1 MSIYI
6 SISLFFKSHF
16 YFGTTINGINISG
29 KTLEQAEKKVIEEV
43 DVYSITLE
51 ERDNITENIRGE
63 EFNLEYIKN
72 DFLEDT
78 IRNQNSSVWIFR
90 ILKNNH
96 YVYDKIF
103 TYDNNLL
110 KECFEKL
117 ECLNEEKVT
126 VPKSASLKFNGN
138 EYEIINEVYGNKV
151 NKAKLLDEIERSIR
165 KGQLKINLEEV
176 KSYEKP
182 KYNSTSLELIEAKK
196 ICDKYV
202 SSKIVY
208 TFDEVTENVDGNL
221 ISNWITIYDDLK
233 VKINEE
239 KVKEYIS
246 DLCEKYDTY
255 GKTRMINTS
264 VGKSVEVKGGNY
276 GFKIDK
282 NKETQELIYNIENG
296 YSVVKE
302 PEYIQRAEVRG
313 KDDIG
318 KTYVEVNITRQ
329 HLWFY
334 KDGKLI
340 TQGSVVTGNTQ
351 RGWKTPNG
359 TYRLNY
365 KQKDAVLRGENYAS
379 KVKYWMPFNGN
390 IGLHDAS
397 WRGAFG
403 GNIYNNDGTH
413 GCVNLPSYLA
423 KKIFE
428 NIEEGV
434 PVICY
439 TE

>member
-1 MSIYI
+1 M
-6 SISLFFKSHF
+6 
-16 YFGTTINGINISG
+16 
-29 KTLEQAEKKVIEEV
+29 
-43 DVYSITLE
+43 
-51 ERDNITENIRGE
+51 IR
-63 EFNLEYIKN
+63 K
-72 DFLEDT
+72 
-78 IRNQNSSVWIFR
+78 QNSLTWIFK
-90 ILKNNH
+90 ISKNNN
-96 YVYDKIF
+96 YVYDGMF
-103 TYDNNLL
+103 TYDDALL

-117 ECLNEEKVT
+117 ECLNEENVIA
-126 VPKSASLKFNGN
+126 PKSASLRFNGDK
-138 EYEIINEVYGNKV
+138 YEIINEVYGNKV
-151 NKAKLLDEIERSIR
+151 NKVKLLDEIKKSIK
-165 KGQLKINLEEV
+165 KGQLIINLEEMNC
-176 KSYEKP
+176 YEKP
-182 KYNSTSLELIEAKK
+182 KYNSKSLELIEAKK

-202 SSKIVY
+202 SAKIVY

-221 ISNWITIYDDLK
+221 ICNWIIIHDDLK
-233 VKINEE
+233 VKIDEE

-246 DLCEKYDTY
+246 NLCKKYDTY
-255 GKTRMINTS
+255 GKTRVINTS

-276 GFKIDK
+276 GFKI
-282 NKETQELIYNIENG
+282 NKRKEVLELIHNIENG
-296 YSVVKE
+296 YSVIKE
-302 PEYIQRAEVRG
+302 PEYIQKAQIRG
-313 KDDIG
+313 EDDIG

-334 KDGKLI
+334 KEGKLI
-340 TQGSVVTGNTQ
+340 TQGDVVTGNIQ
-351 RGWKTPNG
+351 KGWKTPNG

-390 IGLHDAS
+390 IGLHDAR

-403 GNIYNNDGTH
+403 GNIYNSDGTH
-413 GCVNLPSYLA
+413 GCVNLPEYLA

>member
-16 YFGTTINGINISG
+16 YLGTTINGINISG
-29 KTLEQAEKKVIEEV
+29 KTIEQAEKKVIEEIGA
-43 DVYSITLE
+43 YKITLE
-51 ERDNITENIRGE
+51 EKNNITENIKGK
-63 EFNLEYIKN
+63 EFNLEYIKT
-72 DFLEDT
+72 DFFENI
-78 IRNQNSSVWIFR
+78 IRNQNSSAWIFR

-103 TYDNNLL
+103 TYDTTLL
-110 KECFEKL
+110 KECFGKL
-117 ECLNEEKVT
+117 ECLNEEKVIK
-126 VPKSASLKFNGN
+126 PKSASLNFNGN
-138 EYEIINEVYGNKV
+138 EYEIINEIYGNKV
-151 NKAKLLDEIERSIR
+151 NKDKLLDEIKKSIK
-165 KGQLKINLEEV
+165 KGQLKINLGEINC
-176 KSYEKP
+176 YEKP

-208 TFDEVTENVDGNL
+208 TFDEVMENIDGNL
-221 ISNWITIYDDLK
+221 ICNWIIVYDDLK

-246 DLCEKYDTY
+246 DLCRKYDTY
-255 GKTRMINTS
+255 GKTRLITTS

-282 NKETQELIYNIENG
+282 SKEIRELIYNIENG

-302 PEYIQRAEVRG
+302 PEYIQKAEVRG
-313 KDDIG
+313 EDDIG

-340 TQGSVVTGNTQ
+340 TQGDVVTGNAQ
-351 RGWKTPNG
+351 KGWKTPNG

-365 KQKDAVLRGENYAS
+365 KQMDAVLRGENYAS

-413 GCVNLPSYLA
+413 GCVNLPKYLA